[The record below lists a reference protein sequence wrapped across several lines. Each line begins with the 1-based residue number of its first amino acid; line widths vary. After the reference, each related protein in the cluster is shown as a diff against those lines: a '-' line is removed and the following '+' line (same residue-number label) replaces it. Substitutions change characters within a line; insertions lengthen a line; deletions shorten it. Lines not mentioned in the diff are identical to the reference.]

1 MQKKRLG
8 RTGLEITRVGFGA
21 WAVGGG
27 GYAFGW
33 GPQDD
38 NESIAA
44 MEKAAD
50 LGVNW
55 IDTAPVYGLGRS
67 EEVVG
72 RALERIPAGMRPY
85 VFTKCSLVW
94 PEGGREVTHS
104 LDASSI
110 RRECEASLR
119 RLGVEAIDL
128 YQVHWPRWTNAP
140 DAAADR
146 LEEGW
151 GALAVLKREGKVR
164 HIGVSNFGVDDLER
178 ANRVAPVESLQP
190 PYSLLR
196 RKIEAEV
203 LPYCLAH
210 DIGVIVYSPMQ
221 AGLLSGKMTRER
233 IAALPEDDWRKR
245 TREYQ
250 EPNLSANLAFVE
262 VLRTVAAR
270 HGRTPGE
277 AAIAWTLRH
286 PAVTAAIAGFRRPA
300 QVAEMVKAA
309 DFELRDTDAAEI
321 ERAIPGANVSLKAG
335 S

>member
-1 MQKKRLG
+1 MKTKRLG
-8 RTGLEITRVGFGA
+8 RTGLEISRVGFGA

-38 NESIAA
+38 EESIAA
-44 MEKAAD
+44 IAKAVE

-55 IDTAPVYGLGRS
+55 VDTAPVYGLGRS

-72 RALERIPAGMRPY
+72 RALKRIPAGRRPY

-94 PEGGREVTHS
+94 PEGGREVSHT
-104 LDASSI
+104 LEGASI
-110 RRECEASLR
+110 KRECEASLR

-128 YQVHWPRWTNAP
+128 YQVHWARWT
-140 DAAADR
+140 AAIDPATDR

-151 GALAVLKREGKVR
+151 EALVDLKRDGKVR
-164 HIGVSNFGVDDLER
+164 HIGVSNFGVGDLER
-178 ANRVAPVESLQP
+178 ANAVAPVESLQP

-196 RKIEAEV
+196 RKIEADV
-203 LPYCLAH
+203 LPYCLDQ

-221 AGLLSGKMTRER
+221 AGLLSGRMTRER
-233 IAALPEDDWRKR
+233 IATLPQDDWRRR

-250 EPNLSANLAFVE
+250 EPNLGANLAFVE
-262 VLRTVAAR
+262 VLRAAAGR
-270 HGRTPGE
+270 HGKSAGE

-286 PAVTAAIAGFRRPA
+286 PAVTGAIVGFRRPA
-300 QVAEMVKAA
+300 QVAEIVGAA
-309 DFELRDTDAAEI
+309 DFELPDAEAAEI
-321 ERAIPGANVSLKAG
+321 ERAIPAAR
-335 S
+335 

>member
-1 MQKKRLG
+1 MQTKRLG
-8 RTGLEITRVGFGA
+8 RTGLEISRVGFGA

-38 NESIAA
+38 EESMAA
-44 MEKAAD
+44 IEKAAE
-50 LGVNW
+50 LGINW

-72 RALERIPAGMRPY
+72 RALKRIPSGRRPY

-94 PEGGREVTHS
+94 PEGGREVSHS
-104 LDASSI
+104 LAAASI
-110 RRECEASLR
+110 KRECEASLR
-119 RLGVEAIDL
+119 RLGVEAVDL
-128 YQVHWPRWTNAP
+128 YQVHWPRWAP
-140 DAAADR
+140 VDDSAR

-151 GALAVLKREGKVR
+151 GALADLKREGKVR

-196 RKIEAEV
+196 RKIESDI
-203 LPYCLAH
+203 LPYGEAH
-210 DIGVIVYSPMQ
+210 DIGIIVYSPMQ
-221 AGLLSGKMTRER
+221 AGILSGRMTRER
-233 IAALPEDDWRKR
+233 VAALPEDDWRRR

-262 VLRTVAAR
+262 VVREVAGR
-270 HGRTPGE
+270 HGKTAGE
-277 AAIAWTLRH
+277 AAVAWTLRH
-286 PAVTAAIAGFRRPA
+286 PAVTAAIVGFRRAA
-300 QVAEMVKAA
+300 QVAEVAGAA
-309 DFELRDTDAAEI
+309 ALQLSDADAAEI
-321 ERAIPGANVSLKAG
+321 ERAIPTARQ
-335 S
+335 